1 MNAKLPSFSA
11 AAARKLSPAVVQ
23 DEDEPGRA
31 GVEGQLEMFCA
42 TRTDLEARDG
52 TPEEAQRACGPV
64 PRHVLK
70 QSWAAIAK
78 KKRQKRDLA
87 RKCALSSFSRIVPK
101 RGEVKLLFPSRQSAN
116 GQVPGD
122 QLYRSTRGR

>member
-1 MNAKLPSFSA
+1 
-11 AAARKLSPAVVQ
+11 
-23 DEDEPGRA
+23 
-31 GVEGQLEMFCA
+31 MFCT

-78 KKRQKRDLA
+78 KKDKKDLA
-87 RKCALSSFSRIVPK
+87 RICALSSFSRIVPK

-122 QLYRSTRGR
+122 QLYRLTRGR